1 MKIHERARGLGIALV
16 AVALVASACA
26 TQARPQASQQ
36 PQIVPA
42 ATAAPASAAAAP
54 SAAPSAAPQAAASQ
68 QPMEITGK
76 FALSPLNGPWDAKV
90 TASATGLR
98 PTTKYDLVWV
108 TGKVQWKLSED
119 RSKYLGRDAKFV
131 QSVLQ
136 TVTTDA
142 GGAFTAPFTVPHGF
156 GYAHDVLVV
165 DEGKVIRNKSN
176 FDVDMVTTI
185 TPTTGPVGT
194 PITVEVKGLG
204 FQSYQNS
211 FQLAYDNAYTG
222 WVSSITTDGYAKFT
236 IPATGRP
243 GTHTITLG
251 HSEFGAP
258 YMNPN
263 QQPVVAS
270 RPFPHL
276 PFVVTDGPAVAPPA
290 PETQGFAQIAAKP
303 VAQGIWTAPYGA
315 TVGTPAT
322 LNAKALPANT
332 DLEIFWTT
340 MVGNR
345 SVTGFEERT
354 RSLGKVKTDGN
365 GAFTWAYPVPD
376 DLGGTHVIAVK
387 SGDKEVAKTTTYI
400 LANAFPLT
408 AGTCAAIPAA
418 CKTSDRTIDR
428 GPAGTVVTLHL
439 KGVGWTETEQIYH
452 VVYDNAFAGY
462 ACAFQSSG
470 DLTIFFTVS
479 GDPGWHYIDM
489 YPGIYQ
495 GTEQRPANY
504 KMPQLTALDDH
515 PGEKLPIFRWA
526 FYITP

>member
-1 MKIHERARGLGIALV
+1 MTAHARLSRLGLAIV
-16 AVALVASACA
+16 AAALVASACA
-26 TQARPQASQQ
+26 TQARPGASQQ
-36 PQIVPA
+36 PQLVPA
-42 ATAAPASAAAAP
+42 ETVKAAAVTPPAAASAAP
-54 SAAPSAAPQAAASQ
+54 AAASQ
-68 QPMEITGK
+68 QPLEVTGK
-76 FALSPLNGPWDAKV
+76 FALAPASGPWDAKV
-90 TASATGLR
+90 TATASGLR
-98 PTTKYDLVWV
+98 PQSTYDLVWV

-136 TVTTDA
+136 SVTTDA
-142 GGAFTAPFTVPHGF
+142 TGGFAASFGVPHGF
-156 GYAHDVLVV
+156 GYAHDVMVV
-165 DEGKVIRNKSN
+165 DEQKVIRNKSN
-176 FDVDMVTTI
+176 FDVDMVTTL
-185 TPTTGPVGT
+185 TPTSGPVGT
-194 PITVEVKGLG
+194 PITVEVKGIG

-236 IPATGRP
+236 IPATGHP
-243 GTHTITLG
+243 GTHVITLG

-276 PFVVTDGPAVAPPA
+276 PFTITDGTAVAPA
-290 PETQGFAQIAAKP
+290 AADTQGFAQIAAKP
-303 VAQGIWTAPYGA
+303 VTQGIWTAPYGA
-315 TVGTPAT
+315 TVGTAAT
-322 LNAKALPANT
+322 LNARALPANT
-332 DLEIFWTT
+332 EVELFWTT

-354 RSLGKVKTDGN
+354 RSLGKAKTDGT
-365 GAFTWAYPVPD
+365 GSFAWPFAVPD
-376 DLGGTHVIAVK
+376 DLGGTHTITAK
-387 SGDKEVAKTTTYI
+387 LGDKDVAKTSLYI
-400 LANAFPLT
+400 LANAFALS
-408 AGTCAAIPAA
+408 A
-418 CKTSDRTIDR
+418 DR
-428 GPAGTVVTLHL
+428 GPSGTKTTLHL

-462 ACAFQSSG
+462 ACAFQSAG
-470 DLTIFFTVS
+470 DLTIFLTVS

-495 GTEQRPANY
+495 GTETRPANY